1 LSLLLYVRKALSKHF
16 YYPTKKDNNQLMK
29 KIIVLLLMLAAG
41 SSFAQVKLKGVVKD
55 SLGTVLELANV
66 IAINQETSALE
77 SYAITNDKGVY
88 TLSLGKNGT
97 YKIQVSYIGLKTF
110 DAVITTKE
118 EDITRDFTLLPDN
131 SLDAVELT
139 YEMPVT
145 IKGDTLIYNADSFKN
160 GSERKLEDVL
170 KKLPG
175 VEVNADG
182 QIEVEGKV
190 VNKLMVNGKDFFD
203 GDTKL
208 ATKNIPSNAV
218 DKVQVLR
225 NYAEVGQLS
234 GVQNNQDNVAINI
247 KLKEGKENFW
257 FGDVTAGGG
266 KAPSPNDELYLVQ
279 PKLFYYSPKYT
290 INFIGDMN
298 NIGEVALTNRD
309 LRGFGG
315 GFRLPSRTSGT
326 NINLGNN
333 GLGGLTNIADA
344 QEVVT
349 KLATANFSYS
359 PNKALDLSGFL
370 IYNSSRLRTREQS
383 FRDFIEVEDD
393 PSTPIDESAG
403 LPPDEATDQS
413 GREASNQAIAKL
425 SATYKP
431 NVNNQLDYDILGRIS
446 DDEERQ
452 NLFSSVVGSTNQVD
466 AVKPFSINQNLNYY
480 YTLDENNIFAFE
492 AQHLLREEDPF
503 YNALLVNDPTN
514 NNDADPANRD
524 AFDNTA
530 AGLGLDL
537 DQFGY
542 NINQERLVKTNQ
554 LDAKLDYFNILN
566 AKSNINFTLG
576 TILSNQQF
584 NSNIFQ
590 FLDDGTQFNPTP
602 NVVDGNGNL
611 LSRANDVEYNFS
623 DIYLGVHYRFK
634 TGKFT
639 FTPGV
644 SLHAYGNKNTQGGD
658 TFEDNF
664 FNVLPDFEARI
675 QFKKSESLQFNYN
688 MTNTFTDVTNIAEG
702 LVLNNFNSIQFGNP
716 ELQNALSHNLRL
728 SYRSF
733 NLFNY
738 TNVFANISYS
748 KNIDQIRSLTNFESV
763 ITTSTFFNSQFAD
776 ESVSAFGFIQ
786 RTFGKIRAS
795 LRTNFNYS
803 LNNQFVQGRQT
814 VNERFTQG
822 YRPEIRTNFRE
833 APNVSLRYNYSVTNN
848 DQGANTTKFI
858 TRAPSIEFD
867 AYIWDSLTF
876 LTDFSYNEQE
886 SNGQIDAFKTWNAS
900 LRYRKDRDAKWEY
913 SLRASNLL
921 DIDSNIS
928 NGAGNISVFSSE
940 TFIQPRFITFRL
952 TYTL

>member
-1 LSLLLYVRKALSKHF
+1 MKKLIILLLLITA
-16 YYPTKKDNNQLMK
+16 N
-29 KIIVLLLMLAAG
+29 
-41 SSFAQVKLKGVVKD
+41 SSFAQIKMQGIVKD
-55 SLGTVLELANV
+55 SISTPLELANI
-66 IAINQETSALE
+66 IAINQDTNTLE
-77 SYAITNDKGVY
+77 SYAITNDQGKYV
-88 TLSLGKNGT
+88 LSLGKNGT
-97 YKIQVSYIGLKTF
+97 YKIEVSYIGFKTYET
-110 DAVITTKE
+110 VITTKE
-118 EDITRDFTLLPDN
+118 VDVAKDFVLTPDN
-131 SLDAVELT
+131 ALDAVELT

-170 KKLPG
+170 EKLPG
-175 VEVNADG
+175 VEINENG

-225 NYAEVGQLS
+225 NYSEVGQLRS
-234 GVQNNQDNVAINI
+234 VQNNQDNVAINI

-266 KAPSPNDELYLVQ
+266 TAPSPNDELYLIQ
-279 PKLFYYSPKYT
+279 PKLFYYSPKYS
-290 INFIGDMN
+290 INLIGDMN

-309 LRGFGG
+309 LRNFGG
-315 GFRLPSRTSGT
+315 GFRRPSQTSGT
-326 NINLGNN
+326 NINLGDN
-333 GLGGLTNIADA
+333 GLGGLTNIANA

-370 IYNSSRLRTREQS
+370 IYNSSRLRTREES
-383 FRDFIEVEDD
+383 FIDYIQIEDD
-393 PSTPIDESAG
+393 PNTPVDESAG
-403 LPPDEATDQS
+403 LPPDESTVQI
-413 GREASNQAIAKL
+413 GREATNQALAKL

-431 NVNNQLDYDILGRIS
+431 NVNNQLDYDVLGRFS
-446 DDEERQ
+446 DDQERQ
-452 NLFSSVVGSTNQVD
+452 NLVSSVVGQTNQINE
-466 AVKPFSINQNLNYY
+466 VKPYSINQNLNYY
-480 YTLDENNIFAFE
+480 YTLNETNIFAFE
-492 AQHLLREEDPF
+492 AQYLLKDEDPF
-503 YNALLVNDPTN
+503 YNALLANDPTN
-514 NNDADPANRD
+514 NDDPDPNNRD
-524 AFDNTA
+524 VFDSTA
-530 AGLGLDL
+530 QGLGLDQ

-542 NINQERLVKTNQ
+542 NLNQERRVKSNQ

-576 TILSNQQF
+576 TIISNQQF

-590 FLDDGTQFNPTP
+590 FLDDGAIFNPDP
-602 NVVDGNGNL
+602 NIADGDGNL
-611 LSRANDVEYNFS
+611 LSRSNDVEYRFS
-623 DIYLGVHYRFK
+623 DVYLGVHYRFK

-644 SLHAYGNKNTQGGD
+644 SFHAYGNQNTQGGE

-664 FNVLPDFEARI
+664 FDILPDFEARI

-702 LVLNNFNSIQFGNP
+702 LILNNFNNIQFGNP

-728 SYRSF
+728 FYSSF

-738 TNVFANISYS
+738 TNVFAGANYTQ
-748 KNIDQIRSLTNFESV
+748 NIDQIRSLTNFESV
-763 ITTSTFFNSQFAD
+763 IRTSSFFNSQFAD
-776 ESVSAFGFIQ
+776 ETASLFGRVQ

-795 LRTNFNYS
+795 LRANFNYS
-803 LNNQFVQGRQT
+803 KLNQFIQGPQS
-814 VNERFTQG
+814 VNENFSQNYT
-822 YRPEIRTNFRE
+822 PEIRTNFRE
-833 APNVSLRYNYSVTNN
+833 APNVRLRYGYTVTTN
-848 DQGANTTKFI
+848 DQGSNSTKFV
-858 TRAPSIEFD
+858 TRAPSVEFD
-867 AYIWDSLTF
+867 AYIWDAVTF
-876 LTDFSYNEQE
+876 ITDFTYNEQE
-886 SNGQIDAFKTWNAS
+886 SNGRLDTFKTWNAS
-900 LRYRKDRDAKWEY
+900 LRYRKGRDAKWEY

-921 DIDSNIS
+921 NIDSNIS

-940 TFIQPRFITFRL
+940 TFIQPRFVTFRL